1 MLRKIIEEISPMTGV
16 SDTGTEKGLR
26 ELSNFQSRGD
36 KSIGEAGADRFKEI
50 NQIVP
55 REEGVQSQGENIGDS
70 VKNIGSFLSSLINP
84 TEKQIQRKQ
93 DLQGL
98 SAVREGVEGR
108 IARKRKKFERE
119 QQKQKEKFY

>member
-1 MLRKIIEEISPMTGV
+1 MTGV

-108 IARKRKKFERE
+108 IAREKEFERE
-119 QQKQKEKFY
+119 QQKQKRSFIKTKK